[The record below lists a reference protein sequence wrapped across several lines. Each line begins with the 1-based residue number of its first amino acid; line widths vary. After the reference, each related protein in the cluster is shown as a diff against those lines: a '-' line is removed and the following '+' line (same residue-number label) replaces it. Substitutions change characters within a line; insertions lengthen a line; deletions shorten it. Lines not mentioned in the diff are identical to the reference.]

1 MSLTITCSTMH
12 HILTL
17 PRPLVLLRSRETFH
31 HHASTHAQLKI
42 EQALAVRVLDRL
54 VAGADED
61 AFELGEEQNGGDR
74 SIGEIGGIDT
84 RSGSIS
90 VRVAQLFW
98 L

>member
-1 MSLTITCSTMH
+1 MH
-12 HILTL
+12 HILAL
-17 PRPLVLLRSRETFH
+17 PRPLAFLLSRETFH
-31 HHASTHAQLKI
+31 HHPSTHAQLKK

-61 AFELGEEQNGGDR
+61 AFELGEEQGGGDR
-74 SIGEIGGIDT
+74 SIRGVDGIDT

-90 VRVAQLFW
+90 VRVGQLFC